1 MSQVL
6 RVGTYNGKYDFL
18 NKDGR
23 VSGEEY
29 SMQPMDPR
37 DADVL
42 MERIRQGYV
51 YVPGG
56 YYVIRLELSGYTPDD
71 NFEIVDLI
79 TFNTDDDGYHVPVTH
94 KVITNH
100 VWDAIMA
107 TGGGDTPASPTIQM
121 AVFDYEAKT
130 LRYVG
135 DIFAETVTVSDPLVA
150 SRAQWSDSAR
160 IDILNNA
167 IQIVME
173 GQPVH
178 VMAVP
183 VYFS

>member
-6 RVGTYNGKYDFL
+6 RVGTYDGKYEFL
-18 NKDGR
+18 NKEGR
-23 VSGEEY
+23 ASGEEH
-29 SMQPMDPR
+29 SMHPMDSR

-56 YYVIRLELSGYTPDD
+56 YYVIRLELSGFGEND
-71 NFEIVDLI
+71 NFEIVELI
-79 TFNTDDDGYHVPVTH
+79 TFDTDDDGYHVPVTH
-94 KVITNH
+94 KVITDH
-100 VWDAIMA
+100 VWDAIMI
-107 TGGGDTPASPTIQM
+107 TGGGTPEGPSIQM
-121 AVFDYEAKT
+121 AIFDYEAKT

-135 DIFAETVTVSDPLVA
+135 DIFAETVTVSDPLEA
-150 SRAQWSDSAR
+150 SRAQWSDEGR
-160 IDILNNA
+160 IDILNHA
-167 IQIVME
+167 VRIIME

-178 VMAVP
+178 VAAVP